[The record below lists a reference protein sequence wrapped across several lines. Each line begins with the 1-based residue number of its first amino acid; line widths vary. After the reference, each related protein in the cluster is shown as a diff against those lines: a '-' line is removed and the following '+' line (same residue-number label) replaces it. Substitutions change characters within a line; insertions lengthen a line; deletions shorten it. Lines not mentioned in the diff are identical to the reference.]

1 MYLRRSLG
9 AQLSGKEIFMNNNA
23 LNKMKKLLAGV
34 TAAMFMLTAA
44 ACGNN
49 DSSNSGNNAGGSAS
63 SSAAGGDS
71 AASGEDDSLQKVLDS
86 GKFVLGLDASF
97 KPMGYTDEN
106 DEIVGFDIDCAEE
119 VCKRMGV
126 TLETKG
132 INWDTKEDTLDA
144 GTIDCIWNGM
154 SIDEKREERMN
165 LSEPY
170 MENSMVFVV
179 PADSTAA
186 AMADLADKTVAV
198 QNGSTAQTLLE
209 ESEIGDSCKISP
221 LATNVEAL
229 QQMDLGLVDAV
240 YLDSVV
246 AEYEIAEAGKDWKI
260 FTDGSE
266 SEKYA
271 IGFRKGDQALRD
283 KVQEILSEMK
293 ADGTLAKISEKWFGK
308 DVTIVK

>member
-1 MYLRRSLG
+1 M
-9 AQLSGKEIFMNNNA
+9 
-23 LNKMKKLLAGV
+23 LAG
-34 TAAMFMLTAA
+34 TLAAMFMLTAS
-44 ACGNN
+44 ACGNS
-49 DSSNSGNNAGGSAS
+49 DSSTASTAANNDTTSAAES
-63 SSAAGGDS
+63 TASADDTSSAADES
-71 AASGEDDSLQKVLDS
+71 AAATDDSLQKVLDS

-119 VCKRMGV
+119 VCKRLGV
-126 TLETKG
+126 TLEKKG

-179 PADSTAA
+179 PGDSTAEK
-186 AMADLADKTVAV
+186 MSDLADKTVAV

-209 ESEIGDSCKISP
+209 ESAIGGSCKISP

-246 AEYEIAEAGKDWKI
+246 AEYEIAEAGKDWRI

-283 KVQEILSEMK
+283 KVQETLSEMK

>member
-1 MYLRRSLG
+1 M
-9 AQLSGKEIFMNNNA
+9 
-23 LNKMKKLLAGV
+23 LAG
-34 TAAMFMLTAA
+34 TLAAMFMLTAS
-44 ACGNN
+44 ACGNS
-49 DSSNSGNNAGGSAS
+49 DSSTASTAANGDTTSAAESTVSADDTS
-63 SSAAGGDS
+63 SSADES
-71 AASGEDDSLQKVLDS
+71 AAAEDDSLQKVLDS

-119 VCKRMGV
+119 VCKRLGV
-126 TLETKG
+126 TLEKKG

-144 GTIDCIWNGM
+144 GTIDCIWNGL
-154 SIDEKREERMN
+154 SIDEKRQERMN

-179 PADSTAA
+179 PSDSTAEK
-186 AMADLADKTVAV
+186 MSDLADKAVAV

-209 ESEIGDSCKISP
+209 ESAIGGSCKISP

-283 KVQEILSEMK
+283 KVQETLSEMK

>member
-1 MYLRRSLG
+1 MANISI
-9 AQLSGKEIFMNNNA
+9 K
-23 LNKMKKLLAGV
+23 KMLAG
-34 TAAMFMLTAA
+34 TLAAMFMLTAS
-44 ACGNN
+44 ACGNS
-49 DSSNSGNNAGGSAS
+49 DSSTASTAGNTTSTTESTASDGGDT
-63 SSAAGGDS
+63 SSADES
-71 AASGEDDSLQKVLDS
+71 AAATDDSLQKVLDS

-97 KPMGYTDEN
+97 KPMGYTNEN

-119 VCKRMGV
+119 VCKRLGV

-179 PADSTAA
+179 PGDSTAEK
-186 AMADLADKTVAV
+186 MSDLADKAVAV

-209 ESEIGDSCKISP
+209 ESDIGGSCKISP

-246 AEYEIAEAGKDWKI
+246 AEYEIAEAGKDWRI

>member
-1 MYLRRSLG
+1 
-9 AQLSGKEIFMNNNA
+9 
-23 LNKMKKLLAGV
+23 
-34 TAAMFMLTAA
+34 
-44 ACGNN
+44 
-49 DSSNSGNNAGGSAS
+49 
-63 SSAAGGDS
+63 
-71 AASGEDDSLQKVLDS
+71 
-86 GKFVLGLDASF
+86 
-97 KPMGYTDEN
+97 
-106 DEIVGFDIDCAEE
+106 
-119 VCKRMGV
+119 
-126 TLETKG
+126 
-132 INWDTKEDTLDA
+132 
-144 GTIDCIWNGM
+144 
-154 SIDEKREERMN
+154 MN

-179 PADSTAA
+179 PGDSTAEK
-186 AMADLADKTVAV
+186 MSDLADKAVAV

-209 ESEIGDSCKISP
+209 ESAIGGSCKISP

-283 KVQEILSEMK
+283 KVQETLSEMK

>member
-1 MYLRRSLG
+1 M
-9 AQLSGKEIFMNNNA
+9 
-23 LNKMKKLLAGV
+23 LAG
-34 TAAMFMLTAA
+34 TLAAMFMLTAS
-44 ACGNN
+44 ACGNS
-49 DSSNSGNNAGGSAS
+49 DSSTTSTAANGDTTSAAESTVSDGGDT
-63 SSAAGGDS
+63 SSADES
-71 AASGEDDSLQKVLDS
+71 AAATDDSLQKVLDS

-119 VCKRMGV
+119 VCKRLGV
-126 TLETKG
+126 TLEKKG

-179 PADSTAA
+179 PGNSTAEK
-186 AMADLADKTVAV
+186 MSDLADKAVAV

-209 ESEIGDSCKISP
+209 ESAIGGSCKISP

>member
-1 MYLRRSLG
+1 M
-9 AQLSGKEIFMNNNA
+9 
-23 LNKMKKLLAGV
+23 LAG
-34 TAAMFMLTAA
+34 TLAAMFMLTAS
-44 ACGNN
+44 ACGNS
-49 DSSNSGNNAGGSAS
+49 DSSTTSTAANGDKTSATESTVSDGGDTS
-63 SSAAGGDS
+63 SSADES
-71 AASGEDDSLQKVLDS
+71 AAATDDSLQKVLDS

-119 VCKRMGV
+119 VCKRLGV
-126 TLETKG
+126 TLEKKG

-144 GTIDCIWNGM
+144 GTIDCIWNGL
-154 SIDEKREERMN
+154 SIDEKRQERMN

-179 PADSTAA
+179 PGDSTAEK
-186 AMADLADKTVAV
+186 MSDLADKAVAV

-209 ESEIGDSCKISP
+209 ESAIGGSCKISP

-283 KVQEILSEMK
+283 KVQETLSEMK

>member
-1 MYLRRSLG
+1 M
-9 AQLSGKEIFMNNNA
+9 
-23 LNKMKKLLAGV
+23 LAG
-34 TAAMFMLTAA
+34 TLAAMFMLTAS
-44 ACGNN
+44 ACGNS
-49 DSSNSGNNAGGSAS
+49 DSSTASTAANSNTTSAAESTASDGGDT
-63 SSAAGGDS
+63 SSAADES
-71 AASGEDDSLQKVLDS
+71 AAATDDSLQKVLDS

-119 VCKRMGV
+119 VCKRLGV

-179 PADSTAA
+179 PGDSTAEK
-186 AMADLADKTVAV
+186 MSDLADKAVAV

-209 ESEIGDSCKISP
+209 ESAIGGSCKISP

-246 AEYEIAEAGKDWKI
+246 AEYEIAEAGKDWRI

-283 KVQEILSEMK
+283 KVQETLSEMK

>member
-1 MYLRRSLG
+1 MTKLSL
-9 AQLSGKEIFMNNNA
+9 KR
-23 LNKMKKLLAGV
+23 LLTAAVACSLMMV
-34 TAAMFMLTAA
+34 TAAG
-44 ACGNN
+44 CGSD
-49 DSSNSGNNAGGSAS
+49 DSSNSTATSTPAADGNSAT
-63 SSAAGGDS
+63 DS
-71 AASGEDDSLQKVLDS
+71 TADSDDSTATTGEDDSLQKVLDS

-126 TLETKG
+126 ELVKQG
-132 INWDTKEDTLDA
+132 INWDTKEEILEA
-144 GTIDCIWNGM
+144 GAIDCIWNGM
-154 SIDEKREERMN
+154 SIDEKRAERMN

-170 MENSMVFVV
+170 MENMMVFVV
-179 PADSTAA
+179 PADSTAKE
-186 AMADLADKTVAV
+186 MGDLKGKIVGV

-209 ESEIGDSCKISP
+209 ESEIGGDITIQA

-246 AEYEIAEAGKDWKI
+246 AEYEIAEAGKDWQI
-260 FTDGSE
+260 FSDGSE
-266 SEKYA
+266 SEQYA

-283 KVQEILSEMK
+283 EVQRILGEMK
-293 ADGTLAKISEKWFGK
+293 ADGTLAEISTKWFGK
-308 DVTIVK
+308 DVTTVK

>member
-1 MYLRRSLG
+1 M
-9 AQLSGKEIFMNNNA
+9 
-23 LNKMKKLLAGV
+23 LAG
-34 TAAMFMLTAA
+34 TLAAMFMLTAS
-44 ACGNN
+44 ACGNS
-49 DSSNSGNNAGGSAS
+49 DSSTTSTAANNDTTSAAES
-63 SSAAGGDS
+63 TASADDTSSAADES
-71 AASGEDDSLQKVLDS
+71 AAATDDSLQKVLDS

-119 VCKRMGV
+119 VCKRLGV
-126 TLETKG
+126 TLEKKG

-179 PADSTAA
+179 PGDSTAEK
-186 AMADLADKTVAV
+186 MSDLADKTVAV

-209 ESEIGDSCKISP
+209 ESAIGGSCKISP

-246 AEYEIAEAGKDWKI
+246 AEYEIAEAGKDWRI

-283 KVQEILSEMK
+283 KVQETLSEMK